1 MLLDYKEMICS
12 NRMSLVVSL
21 PANDLEL
28 AKAALRGGAQALKVH
43 LNVWHRASGNT
54 FGTFRQQKGF
64 LQELIA
70 LAKEKDVPVGLV
82 PGADEA
88 FITEEEMHSLEEMGI
103 KFFSCYSDNL
113 PAFMVYSKKIRHM
126 VAIHNNY
133 DAHILNGVRHSPLI
147 DVLECSIMP
156 GEVYGSPLVYSDVLR
171 YTDVVQQTEKPVLIP
186 TQKKILPSE
195 VRALYDA
202 GCKAVMIGAIVMG
215 EKTPAECERAT
226 AAFREA
232 VEAI

>member
-1 MLLDYKEMICS
+1 MHLDYKEMICS
-12 NRMSLVVSL
+12 GKMSLVVSL

-54 FGTFRQQKGF
+54 FGTFQQQKGF

-70 LAKEKDVPVGLV
+70 LAKDVPVGLV

-113 PAFMVYSKKIRHM
+113 PAFLVYSKKIRHM

-133 DAHILNGVRHSPLI
+133 DGRILNGVRCSPLI

-156 GEVYGSPLVYSDVLR
+156 GESYGSPLVYSDVLR
-171 YTDVVQQTEKPVLIP
+171 YADVVDKTGKPVLIP
-186 TQKKILPSE
+186 TQKKIRPSE

-202 GCKAVMIGAIVMG
+202 GCKAVMIGAVVMG

-232 VEAI
+232 VEAL

>member
-1 MLLDYKEMICS
+1 MVLDYKEMICS

-21 PANDLEL
+21 PANDLDL

-54 FGTFRQQKGF
+54 FGSFEQQKGF

-70 LAKEKDVPVGLV
+70 LAQDVPVGLV

-88 FITEEEMHSLEEMGI
+88 FITEDEMRQLEEMGI

-113 PAFMVYSKKIRHM
+113 PAFLVYSKKIRHM

-133 DAHILNGVRHSPLI
+133 DDHILNGVRHSPLV

-156 GEVYGSPLVYSDVLR
+156 GDVYGSPLVYSDVLR
-171 YTDVVQQTEKPVLIP
+171 YTDVVEKTGKPVLIP
-186 TQKKILPSE
+186 TQKKIRPDE
-195 VRALYDA
+195 VRALHDA

-215 EKTPAECERAT
+215 DKTPAECERAT

-232 VEAI
+232 VEAV

>member
-1 MLLDYKEMICS
+1 MVLDYKEMICS
-12 NRMSLVVSL
+12 NKMSLVVSL

-54 FGTFRQQKGF
+54 FGDFEHQKEF
-64 LQELIA
+64 LKELIA
-70 LAKEKDVPVGLV
+70 LAQDVPVGLV

-88 FITEEEMHSLEEMGI
+88 FITEDEMHRLEEMGI
-103 KFFSCYSDNL
+103 GFFSCYSDNL
-113 PAFMVYSKKIRHM
+113 PAFLVYSQKIRHM

-133 DAHILNGVRHSPLI
+133 DDHILNGVRSSPLV

-171 YTDVVQQTEKPVLIP
+171 YTDVVQKTGKPVLIP
-186 TQKKILPSE
+186 TQKKIQPGE
-195 VRALYDA
+195 VRALHDA

-215 EKTPAECERAT
+215 GKTPAECERAT

-232 VEAI
+232 VEAV